1 MAAGRSF
8 EFNQAERGRCR
19 PVRWR
24 MGAEMGEEADV
35 RRRGAAVAFARSPS
49 SPAVFLDG
57 AVFMHSP
64 PSARA
69 PTGAGFARFRIMAD
83 SCVLMRDGAI

>member
-1 MAAGRSF
+1 MAPGRSF

-35 RRRGAAVAFARSPS
+35 RRRGPRSPLRGPPPRLRS
-49 SPAVFLDG
+49 FLMGQFSCIRRPARERLL
-57 AVFMHSP
+57 
-64 PSARA
+64 ARA
-69 PTGAGFARFRIMAD
+69 SRDFASWRIRAF
-83 SCVLMRDGAI
+83 

>member
-24 MGAEMGEEADV
+24 MGAEMGEEADCS
-35 RRRGAAVAFARSPS
+35 GSMP
-49 SPAVFLDG
+49 LDG
-57 AVFMHSP
+57 SK
-64 PSARA
+64 R
-69 PTGAGFARFRIMAD
+69 R
-83 SCVLMRDGAI
+83 